1 MWLAAYEVS
10 CCMNLTVHLWGE
22 FLLYAVFIIFSW
34 AYETP
39 QGLSAF
45 WLVGTAGNLNVQ
57 FGIILL
63 ILCFWWY
70 SHPPLCLKMI
80 QIPMFYLLQRLRLQL
95 TLEQHD
101 FFFFNVYFIYLAVLG
116 LSCNMWDLVPWP
128 GIKPGPPA
136 LGARSLSHW
145 TARDIP
151 NNMILNCASP
161 LTVDLFQ

>member
-1 MWLAAYEVS
+1 MACSLWAELLCELDGAFMGRIPAI
-10 CCMNLTVHLWGE
+10 CCLHN
-22 FLLYAVFIIFSW
+22 FSW

-63 ILCFWWY
+63 ILCFWWH

-101 FFFFNVYFIYLAVLG
+101 FELCESSYSRFVSVNMYYSTMWSMLG
-116 LSCNMWDLVPWP
+116 WIRGYRNTGMEGWL
-128 GIKPGPPA
+128 
-136 LGARSLSHW
+136 
-145 TARDIP
+145 
-151 NNMILNCASP
+151 
-161 LTVDLFQ
+161 